1 MIISLSN
8 INFGGGSGGGG
19 EYHLPVATATRL
31 GGIKVGSGLTITND
45 GILSSEGG
53 GDVTILKSVSELP
66 ASAET
71 GDIVAYEGSE
81 SYPNGITFSQGT
93 NEGTFTIP
101 LGSLDDYTMQDPLV
115 LGTVRAVYGDDSLGT
130 LLTIY
135 AYTINE
141 GNVTYVLSP
150 SSDGNLADP
159 DLNIYMG
166 ETETDTAEIAYD
178 VMFDY
183 SLVGQNMVVD
193 IYHDSESSAVG
204 IEFDD
209 VITGGDPMGVYQY
222 DGTQWQRIGNGGGA
236 GDALVPVSELPASA
250 ETGEVVAYQYTV
262 TGNTPHNYSID
273 EQDGSHFGFVVE
285 YLDPETYHTSENP
298 MHLGRIV
305 SPNASGMSGCANFV
319 DLYVYYDSPTT
330 PPTFRYV
337 DSNGDDS
344 ADYLQP
350 RCKFQVDL
358 DGPYI
363 QQDDNQILFSVYMK
377 AAINDGV
384 ITVGITGESSDSS
397 SYQSDLELVNGIDEG
412 GEPYSKDYVEVRQ
425 YDGTQWLKS
434 LVHFTAATDSD
445 MEALSAN
452 DGDVCYVAAHYGPV
466 YELWEQFFNYNW
478 SLQDV
483 ATNYRSNY
491 GVDTFKLTLVEN
503 PYWDGVSEY
512 VDAYDNWE
520 KDGAPYGFSSTT
532 ENGGSFYCFS
542 GSSTPVVMTTGDS
555 MVIDTDFVNFGY
567 SNDFFLF
574 EHSNNTTPKYV
585 LKAEQI
591 VEAASYFNQNGSWI
605 KLASEDKVNEAYETA
620 QNALN
625 QAASKFGYQR
635 VAYNSES
642 DVLPNIKY
650 YQSGAYDVTIYSQPT
665 VQKGILFHKN
675 GSDTEDDNK
684 YLRELV
690 TSKSVMKIVA
700 LTQSEY
706 DALEQAGQ
714 LVSTT
719 LYAIIPE
726 QV

>member
-1 MIISLSN
+1 MIINMGN
-8 INFGGGSGGGG
+8 INFGGSGGGGG

-45 GILSSEGG
+45 GILSSEG
-53 GDVTILKSVSELP
+53 S
-66 ASAET
+66 
-71 GDIVAYEGSE
+71 
-81 SYPNGITFSQGT
+81 
-93 NEGTFTIP
+93 
-101 LGSLDDYTMQDPLV
+101 
-115 LGTVRAVYGDDSLGT
+115 
-130 LLTIY
+130 
-135 AYTINE
+135 
-141 GNVTYVLSP
+141 
-150 SSDGNLADP
+150 
-159 DLNIYMG
+159 
-166 ETETDTAEIAYD
+166 
-178 VMFDY
+178 
-183 SLVGQNMVVD
+183 
-193 IYHDSESSAVG
+193 
-204 IEFDD
+204 
-209 VITGGDPMGVYQY
+209 
-222 DGTQWQRIGNGGGA
+222 GGA

-305 SPNASGMSGCANFV
+305 SPNASGLSGDPNYL
-319 DLYVYYDSPTT
+319 DLYLYYDNTTT
-330 PPTFRYV
+330 PPTFKCV
-337 DSNGDDS
+337 DSNGNGNS
-344 ADYLQP
+344 DYLQP
-350 RCKFQVDL
+350 RTELYFEL

-363 QQDDNQILFSVYMK
+363 QQDDNQILINVAIK

-384 ITVGITGESSDSS
+384 ITVGITGESTDSS
-397 SYQSDLELVNGIDEG
+397 AYQSDLELVDGIEEG
-412 GEPYSKDYVEVRQ
+412 GEPYSNDYVEVRQ
-425 YDGTQWLKS
+425 YDGTQWVKGLA
-434 LVHFTAATDSD
+434 HFTAATDSD
-445 MEALSAN
+445 MEALAAN
-452 DGDVCYVAAHYGPV
+452 DGDVCYVADHYGPV
-466 YELWEQFFNYNW
+466 NQLWEDLFNNNW

-483 ATNYRSNY
+483 AGNYRGTYSVY
-491 GVDTFKLTLVEN
+491 SIKLTLVEN
-503 PYWDGVSEY
+503 PYWDGANEY

-520 KDGAPYGFSSTT
+520 KDGAAYGFSSTT

-555 MVIDTDFVNFGY
+555 MVIDTEFMNFGY
-567 SNDFFLF
+567 SNDFYLF

-591 VEAASYFNQNGSWI
+591 VKAASYFNQNGSWI
-605 KLASEDKVNEAYETA
+605 KIASEDKVNEAIETA

-625 QAASKFGYQR
+625 QAASKLNYSNIGYT
-635 VAYNSES
+635 NES

-650 YQSGAYDVTIYSQPT
+650 TQTGVFDVTIWSQPR
-665 VQKGILFHKN
+665 VEKGLLFHKY
-675 GSDTEDDNK
+675 GSDTEEDNK